1 MKIEKIAEKAY
12 NTALKRQQNGANV
25 DIKKILKH
33 CAGEVVEAAE
43 KSVEIKTDANKAD
56 EYAEELAD
64 IVLCVFIAAYK
75 DGINIE
81 SAIIAKQHKNEA
93 RAANKG
99 DKK

>member
-1 MKIEKIAEKAY
+1 MNTNRIAEKAY

-25 DIKKILKH
+25 DINKILKH

-43 KSVEIKTDANKAD
+43 KSVLIKKDAGKAN

-93 RAANKG
+93 RAAGKG